1 MRCKIC
7 KSMLEFRITHPDFGD
22 KYKCNNRNCACFIEN
37 HYSTEIFC
45 RLTQSE
51 SDGYFIPIA
60 IDKKWYYLK
69 YYKGVN
75 YNVVQM
81 ALATSKKINGG
92 YDADFI
98 ICSFPYHPIYTDN
111 EKKFYES
118 YKALVRKAC
127 RVSAGKLK

>member
-7 KSMLEFRITHPDFGD
+7 KSMLEFIITHSDLGD
-22 KYKCNNRNCACFIEN
+22 KYRCNNKSCACFIEN
-37 HYSTEIFC
+37 HYSTEIYC

-69 YYKGVN
+69 YYKGADN
-75 YNVVQM
+75 NIVQM
-81 ALATSKKINGG
+81 ALATSNK
-92 YDADFI
+92 I